1 MSMGPLGMIGSA
13 AGAPVAQSH
22 GSDVS
27 RSQQEVAGQARE
39 TRMSQRA
46 EQASGVGQTEQ
57 HEQANERD
65 ADGRRPWELG
75 PRQPAEDES
84 AAVESPIAAPPGGAK
99 DPTGVAG
106 GRLDLQG

>member
-13 AGAPVAQSH
+13 AGAPAAQSH
-22 GSDVS
+22 GSDVQ
-27 RSQQEVAGQARE
+27 RTQQDVAGQ
-39 TRMSQRA
+39 TRAAQMDQKA

-75 PRQPAEDES
+75 GRPAVDDAEATGEPS
-84 AAVESPIAAPPGGAK
+84 GSTGPLKAK
-99 DPTGVAG
+99 DPSGLAG
-106 GRLDLQG
+106 RHLDLQG